1 MSQGSK
7 HRLGSFLHT
16 EVVANWLPRI
26 RKHLLVRHVPRKAWE
41 SQECPTRHKD
51 EKKQMERERR
61 HQDKGYK
68 KQPVLDCVHCSQ
80 GHREHWALKLALVTC
95 KETTSSGC
103 GQRGNMGN
111 EWAPPQV
118 STHGIIVERLLC
130 ARCWS
135 TNLGF
140 CPQMLRLVSLPLFTQ
155 SSGINRDVENV
166 WPIPHWR
173 WEAENKAKHSLGNVG
188 KVYWFQGKKGEE
200 GKEAEEEWVAE
211 KRSCSFVF

>member
-1 MSQGSK
+1 MSQERLES
-7 HRLGSFLHT
+7 HRNVLLGTRMRKSRWRGRGDIRTKVAKSNRCWTVFI
-16 EVVANWLPRI
+16 VV
-26 RKHLLVRHVPRKAWE
+26 
-41 SQECPTRHKD
+41 KD
-51 EKKQMERERR
+51 IENTGLWSYR
-61 HQDKGYK
+61 
-68 KQPVLDCVHCSQ
+68 
-80 GHREHWALKLALVTC
+80 ALVTC
-95 KETTSSGC
+95 KATTSTGC

-111 EWAPPQV
+111 EWAPPQL
-118 STHGIIVERLLC
+118 STHGIIIERLLC

-211 KRSCSFVF
+211 KRTYSFVF